1 MEKIDIKIC
10 QKKKQPRLQ
19 EYQKS
24 YRDSQKSKKKP

>member
-10 QKKKQPRLQ
+10 QKKKKQRLQ
-19 EYQKS
+19 VYQKN